1 MNWALILAIV
11 WLLLAVPA
19 ALLIGHAIHRS
30 DEHNSGS
37 SRATPQADGHPTTA
51 DGRPTTAAGPAQG
64 PRIVGAQP
72 ARRPRAR

>member
-1 MNWALILAIV
+1 MNWALILAIG

-30 DEHNSGS
+30 DQQNSS
-37 SRATPQADGHPTTA
+37 SRAAPQA
-51 DGRPTTAAGPAQG
+51 DGRPTTARAPTQG
-64 PRIVGAQP
+64 PRTTGAQP